1 MFARIYKVFY
11 SSSFKRDIKRCQK
24 RGLNLL
30 LLQEVVDI
38 LRTTGTLPPKYRPH
52 RLVAK
57 YAGYWEAH
65 IQPDWLIVWEQ
76 NEDQLYLL
84 FTKTG
89 THSDIF

>member
-1 MFARIYKVFY
+1 MTYKVFY

-30 LLQEVVDI
+30 LLQEVVDL

>member
-1 MFARIYKVFY
+1 MVPTLLLNAYN
-11 SSSFKRDIKRCQK
+11 DI

-38 LRTTGTLPPKYRPH
+38 LRTTGTLPLKYRPH

-57 YAGYWEAH
+57 YTGYWEAH

-76 NEDQLYLL
+76 NDDQLYLL

-89 THSDIF
+89 THLDIF

>member
-1 MFARIYKVFY
+1 MIYEVYY
-11 SSSFKRDIKRCQK
+11 SGSFKHDIKRCQK
-24 RGLNLL
+24 RGLDLS
-30 LLQEVVDI
+30 LLQVVVDI
-38 LRTTGTLPPKYRPH
+38 LRTTGSLPAKYRPH
-52 RLVAK
+52 RLSAQ

-76 NEDQLYLL
+76 NDTRLYLL

>member
-1 MFARIYKVFY
+1 MTYEVLYAN
-11 SSSFKRDIKRCQK
+11 SFKHDVKRCQ
-24 RGLNLL
+24 N
-30 LLQEVVDI
+30 

-52 RLVAK
+52 RLSAK

-76 NEDQLYLL
+76 NDTQLYLL

>member
-1 MFARIYKVFY
+1 MIYEVFY
-11 SSSFKRDIKRCQK
+11 SGSFKRDIKRCQK
-24 RGLNLL
+24 RGLDLS

-38 LRTTGTLPPKYRPH
+38 LRITGSLPAKYHPH
-52 RLVAK
+52 RLSAQ

-76 NEDQLYLL
+76 NDTKLYLL
-84 FTKTG
+84 FTNTG

>member
-1 MFARIYKVFY
+1 MTYKVFY

-24 RGLNLL
+24 AWSEL
-30 LLQEVVDI
+30 I
-38 LRTTGTLPPKYRPH
+38 A
-52 RLVAK
+52 VARSRR
-57 YAGYWEAH
+57 Y
-65 IQPDWLIVWEQ
+65 LEQ

>member
-1 MFARIYKVFY
+1 MIYEVLY
-11 SSSFKRDIKRCQK
+11 SNSFKRDVKRCQK

-38 LRTTGTLPPKYRPH
+38 LRTTGSLPSKYHPH
-52 RLVAK
+52 RLSAQ
-57 YAGYWEAH
+57 YTGYWEAH
-65 IQPDWLIVWEQ
+65 IQPDWLIIWQ
-76 NEDQLYLL
+76 QDDNRLYLL